1 VRELGDAV
9 KVKRPAVRLLLALA
23 AAGVAACGD
32 GASTP
37 GETRDCSFV
46 AFYQSDS
53 TALPQRVAVVG
64 DFNDWNPDA
73 LAMAP
78 TGQPGLYYA
87 VLDPEPGWH
96 TYRVWVDGET
106 ALDGFNPLTLLGDDD
121 QEASAMRIP
130 DCAAPGLEV
139 RSLAATGSGLAAEVA
154 FLRARGGAA
163 LDRGTLAAT
172 VDGAPA
178 AATAGALD
186 VIAVGASGLA
196 AGKHRLR
203 LAARDRDGAAAE
215 ALEVPFWTESQPF
228 EWRDGLIYQIVVDRF
243 RQGGGALRDDLP
255 ITSFHGGDLAGVTEA
270 VVEGYFEELGANTLW
285 VSPLYQNPE
294 GVLPGHAGHESEA
307 YHGYWPSQ
315 PRTVSARFG
324 GEAALDAL
332 VAAAHARGLRVLMD
346 LVPNHVHE
354 SHPYYQEHRWDGWFN
369 HPDGDCIC
377 GAACS
382 WGGFIEECWFDP
394 FLPDLRWGYQPVV
407 DQGTD
412 DAVWWLDRF
421 DLDGFRVDA
430 VPMMPRL
437 ATRHL
442 RDAVHR
448 RLEGGGTP
456 VYLVGETY
464 TGTGGQPSIRYY
476 LGPQGLSGQF
486 DYPVMW
492 ALRAALGGT
501 TTFVDLD
508 AEVRRSAAAW
518 EGSGAVMAPILGN
531 HDVARLV
538 SELNGDNLGAPW
550 DAPPPAPTTDK
561 PYELL
566 ALAWSF
572 LLTQPGAP
580 VIYYGDEIGMPGAS
594 DPDNRRDM
602 RFGAAVTEREAAVR
616 AHVARLG
623 QARRCSAALRRGER
637 RTLFVNENLYVY
649 GRDAGDGTVALVAL
663 NLATVPRDVSLEVP
677 ADWSFV
683 DGTPLADAL
692 GGAATVAGR
701 TVTLTVA
708 PRAAAVMLSES
719 ACVGE

>member
-1 VRELGDAV
+1 MTAG
-9 KVKRPAVRLLLALA
+9 RPAVRMLLAIA
-23 AAGVAACGD
+23 AASVAACGD
-32 GASTP
+32 SSTP
-37 GETRDCSFV
+37 PGAARDCSFV
-46 AFYQSDS
+46 AFYQSS
-53 TALPQRVAVVG
+53 YSAALPQRVSLVA
-64 DFNDWNPDA
+64 DFNDWNPDTHP
-73 LAMAP
+73 MAP
-78 TGQPGLYYA
+78 TGEPGLYFL
-87 VLDPEPGWH
+87 VVSPEPGWH
-96 TYRVWVDGET
+96 TYRIWVDGET

-121 QEASAMRIP
+121 QEASAMRTS

-139 RSLAATGSGLAAEVA
+139 RSLAASGGGLAAEVA

-163 LDRGTLAAT
+163 LARGTLAAT
-172 VDGAPA
+172 VDGASVT
-178 AATAGALD
+178 AT
-186 VIAVGASGLA
+186 VGTRDAITVSASGLA
-196 AGKHRLR
+196 AGKHRLEI
-203 LAARDRDGAAAE
+203 AASDRDGAAAE
-215 ALEVPFWTESQPF
+215 PLAVPFWTEAEPF
-228 EWRDGLIYQIVVDRF
+228 DWRDALIYQIVVDRF
-243 RQGGGALRDDLP
+243 RAGGSALRDDLS
-255 ITSFHGGDLAGVTEA
+255 ITSFHGGDLPGVTA
-270 VVEGYFEELGANTLW
+270 AITEGYFDELGVNALW

-294 GVLPGHAGHESEA
+294 GVQPGHDGHESEA
-307 YHGYWPSQ
+307 YHGYWPSA
-315 PRTVSARFG
+315 PRTVTARFG

-346 LVPNHVHE
+346 LVPNHVHD
-354 SHPYYQEHRWDGWFN
+354 SHPYFQEHRWDGWFN

-377 GAACS
+377 GGGCS
-382 WGGFIEECWFDP
+382 WGGYIEECWFDP
-394 FLPDLRWGYQPVV
+394 FLPDLRWGYAPMVQ
-407 DQGTD
+407 QGAA
-412 DAVWWLDRF
+412 DAVYWLDRF
-421 DLDGFRVDA
+421 DLDGFRIDA

-448 RLEGGGTP
+448 RLEGGGTH

-464 TGTGGQPSIRYY
+464 TGVGGQPSIRYY

-492 ALRAALGGT
+492 ALRSALTGQ

-508 AEVRRSAAAW
+508 AEARRSEAAW

-550 DAPPPAPTTDK
+550 DAPPPPPTTDT
-561 PYELL
+561 PYQLL

-594 DPDNRRDM
+594 DPDNRRNM
-602 RFGAAVTEREAAVR
+602 RFGDAVGEREAAVR

-623 QARRCSAALRRGER
+623 QARRCSLALRRGAR

-649 GRDAGDGTVALVAL
+649 GRDVGDGTVALVAL

-683 DGTPLADAL
+683 DDTPLADVL
-692 GGAATVAGR
+692 GAAAVVAAR

-708 PRAAAVMLSES
+708 PRAAAVLLAES